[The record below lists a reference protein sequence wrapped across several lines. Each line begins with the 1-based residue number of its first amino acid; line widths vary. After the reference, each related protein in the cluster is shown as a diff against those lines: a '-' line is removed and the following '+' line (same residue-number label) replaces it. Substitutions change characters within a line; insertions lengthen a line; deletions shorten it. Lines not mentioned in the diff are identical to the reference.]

1 MKVYSLY
8 HQETYVASF
17 PKEKDAIEYANE
29 SYLDR
34 WQCKIVEEYLNK
46 YPPQQIILSPQQ
58 TFPCNP
64 SCIL

>member
-8 HQETYVASF
+8 HQEVYVASF

-46 YPPQQIILSPQQ
+46 YPPISPQQ

-64 SCIL
+64 S